1 MSQALQERRTRD
13 TSERAQPLS
22 ELERLR
28 RLLDQTFG
36 GFGLPALATESV
48 GWAPPVDIE
57 EQDDAYVI
65 EAEVPGVS
73 KDDVNI
79 ELVSNELMIT
89 GEIKE
94 REREGILR
102 KRTRRIGRFEYRV
115 RLPEQVDPDKVEAKL
130 ADGVLSVR
138 VPKHEQAE
146 RRRIQVKS

>member
-1 MSQALQERRTRD
+1 MSQALQERRTKD

-22 ELERLR
+22 DVERLR
-28 RLLDQTFG
+28 KMLDQTFG
-36 GFGLPALATESV
+36 SFGLPALATESV
-48 GWAPPVDIE
+48 GWAPPIDIE

-65 EAEVPGVS
+65 EAEVPGVA

-79 ELVSNELMIT
+79 ELISNELMVT

-115 RLPEQVDPDKVEAKL
+115 RLPEQVDPDNVEAKL
-130 ADGVLSVR
+130 KDGVLSVR

>member
-1 MSQALQERRTRD
+1 MSQALQERRTKD

-22 ELERLR
+22 DFERLR
-28 RLLDQTFG
+28 RMLDQTFG
-36 GFGLPALATESV
+36 SFGLPALATESV

-65 EAEVPGVS
+65 EAEVPGV
-73 KDDVNI
+73 KKEDVNI
-79 ELVSNELMIT
+79 ELISNELMVT

-115 RLPEQVDPDKVEAKL
+115 RLPEQVDPDNVEAKL
-130 ADGVLSVR
+130 KDGVLSVR

>member
-1 MSQALQERRTRD
+1 MSQALQERRTKD

-22 ELERLR
+22 DFERLR
-28 RLLDQTFG
+28 RMLDQTFG
-36 GFGLPALATESV
+36 SFGLPALATESV

-65 EAEVPGVS
+65 EAEVPGVK

-79 ELVSNELMIT
+79 ELVSNELMVT

-102 KRTRRIGRFEYRV
+102 KRTRRIGRFEYRI
-115 RLPEQVDPDKVEAKL
+115 RLPEQVDPDNVEAKL
-130 ADGVLSVR
+130 KDGVLSVR

>member
-1 MSQALQERRTRD
+1 MSQALQERRTKD

-22 ELERLR
+22 EVERLR
-28 RLLDQTFG
+28 RMLDQTFG
-36 GFGLPALATESV
+36 SFGLPALATESV

-65 EAEVPGVS
+65 EAEAPGVK

-79 ELVSNELMIT
+79 ELISNELMIT

-115 RLPEQVDPDKVEAKL
+115 RLPEQVDPDNVEAKL
-130 ADGVLSVR
+130 KDGVLSVR